1 MNEEEQQNN
10 NNSGPSRHTRDN
22 NDELQQMFNVMMMGF
37 IQDATSSFNQHRQQ
51 QTHSNSGSGPTIGSD
66 IKLKLPDK
74 FDGTRDITTIENFFS
89 AIDKLKLL
97 KGWDDVKTYNIA
109 TTVLDGRALAW
120 INYLEKLDDDSTPR
134 TWTDLKHILERF
146 ALEYSTTNVGTRLR

>member
-10 NNSGPSRHTRDN
+10 NNSGPSSHTRD

-37 IQDATSSFNQHRQQ
+37 IQDATSSFNQQRQQ
-51 QTHSNSGSGPTIGSD
+51 QTHNNSGSSTTIGSD

-74 FDGTRDITTIENFFS
+74 FDGTRDITTIEMFFS

-109 TTVLDGRALAW
+109 TTVLDGRVLAW

-134 TWTDLKHILERF
+134 TDLKHILEVKF
-146 ALEYSTTNVGTRLR
+146 KPT